1 MKNLFFCPK
10 GIWSMILPSKAEKIK
25 QSLKQTKEKRKLQ
38 TPKVFQLKL
47 QNLSKSD
54 IKILNRLFLDAK

>member
-1 MKNLFFCPK
+1 
-10 GIWSMILPSKAEKIK
+10 MILPSKAEKIK

-47 QNLSKSD
+47 QN
-54 IKILNRLFLDAK
+54 